1 MKYNE
6 DTLVQ
11 ETTANYL
18 RDKLGW
24 ESVYAYNDET
34 FGAEGTLGR
43 KDETEVALT
52 RYLSEALLK
61 LNPGLPQE
69 AYQAAMRDIT
79 EPAISQSRLHANR
92 EKYHLVR
99 DGVLVSY
106 RDEKGA
112 IKKARLRVFDFQTPE
127 NNHFLCVRE
136 LWIKGDLYRRRA
148 DIVGFVN
155 GLPLLFV
162 ELKNIHRD
170 LRRAYEANLSDYK
183 DTIAHLFEHNAVVML
198 GNGTAAK
205 IGSLSSRYKHFRDWK
220 RLAEEDAGSVDM
232 ETLLKGVCSKA
243 NFIDLFENFILFD
256 ESKESL
262 VKIVAQNQQFLG
274 VNLAVDAVRKRQSLE
289 GKLGVFWHTQGAGKS
304 YSIVFFARKAHRHIG
319 GNFTFLVLTDREDL
333 DGQIYGTFAGC
344 GAVNNDK
351 DPCRAGS
358 GAELKAMLADA
369 HKHFVFSLI
378 QKFNQPVTPENPY
391 STRDDIIVITDEAH
405 RTQYGTLSLNMRNAL
420 PKASYIG
427 FTGTPLFSSDEMTR
441 RVFGNYV
448 SRYGFQ
454 RAVEDGAT
462 VPLYYD
468 ARGEKLGV
476 AVTDLNERIA
486 AKLEELE
493 QRGELEDI
501 NVTERLERELKR
513 DYHVIT
519 AGPRLETIAG
529 DFADHYSKA
538 WECGK
543 AMFVAIDKITAVR
556 MHELIEEAWKTKIEE
571 LHKAI
576 PQFSDEQEI
585 AEARRRLVWME
596 ETKIAVVISEEQG
609 EVARFRH
616 WDIDIAPHRK
626 LLKTGFPDAGGKSLS
641 VEDAFKKESH
651 PFRVAIVCAMW
662 LTGFDVPCLSTLYL
676 DKPLQAHTLMQ
687 AIARA
692 NRVYEGKNNGLIID
706 YCGILKN
713 LRKALAT
720 FAGSTGGGGDE
731 EVDPVK
737 SSEDLLPALA
747 SAIGLVYD
755 FLREKGAPLEAIIDA
770 AGFER
775 NAAIDRAKNAI
786 NENDETRK
794 RFEIMAR
801 EVFSKFKACITL
813 PGINAYRAA
822 YGAIVIIY
830 KKLQEDRDAADI
842 SHIIQQLHSVIEPA
856 ITVRPQNGGE
866 NRIYDISAIDFD
878 LLRREF
884 ERHTP
889 NKQTAVHNLKDAIDK
904 RLARML
910 AQNPL
915 RTNFQKRYE
924 EIIAE
929 YNGEKDRVTIE
940 ATFEALMRFVRDL
953 DEEARRAMRE
963 GLDEETQSLFDLL
976 KKKDLDKKDI
986 DRIKKVAVELHAILL
1001 RKKAEIDE
1009 WRAKEQTRDE
1019 MRMTIQDFLYNDMTG
1034 LPESYT
1040 DQEIVEKA
1048 DAIYGWAY
1056 KAYA

>member
-18 RDKLGW
+18 RDQLSW
-24 ESVYAYNDET
+24 ESVYAYSEEK
-34 FGAEGTLGR
+34 FGKEGTLGR
-43 KDETEVALT
+43 RDETEVVLT
-52 RYLSEALLK
+52 RYLGEALIK

-69 AYQAAMRDIT
+69 AYQAAIREIT
-79 EPAISQSRLHANR
+79 QPTISQTLLHANR
-92 EKYHLVR
+92 EKYNLLR
-99 DGVLVSY
+99 EGVLVSY
-106 RDEKGA
+106 QDEKGTL
-112 IKKARLRVFDFQTPE
+112 KKARLRVFDFQNPE
-127 NNHFLCVRE
+127 ANHFLCVRE
-136 LWIKGDLYRRRA
+136 LWIKGALYRRRA

-155 GLPLLFV
+155 GLPLIFI

-170 LRRAYEANLSDYK
+170 LRRAYEQNLSDYK
-183 DTIAHLFEHNAVVML
+183 DTIPHLFEHNAVIVL
-198 GNGTAAK
+198 GNGTTAK
-205 IGSLSSRYKHFRDWK
+205 IGSLSSRYKHFREWK
-220 RLAEEDAGSVDM
+220 RLAEEELGAVDM
-232 ETLLKGVCSKA
+232 ETLLKGICSKA

-256 ESKESL
+256 ESKETL
-262 VKIVAQNQQFLG
+262 LKIVAQNQQFLG
-274 VNLAVDAVRKRQSLE
+274 VNLAIDAVKNRESLD

-304 YSIVFFARKAHRHIG
+304 YSIVFFARKVHRQIG

-344 GAVNNDK
+344 GVVNNDK

-358 GAELKAMLADA
+358 GAELKAMLAEA

-391 STRDDIIVITDEAH
+391 STRGDIIVITDEAH

-427 FTGTPLFSSDEMTR
+427 FTGTPLFSSDEITR

-476 AVTDLNERIA
+476 AVNDLNERIA

-493 QRGELEDI
+493 QNGELEDI
-501 NVTERLERELKR
+501 NVTERLEKELKR

-519 AGPRLETIAG
+519 AGPRLEKIAK
-529 DFADHYSKA
+529 DFVEHYSTE
-538 WECGK
+538 WESGK
-543 AMFVAIDKITAVR
+543 AVLVAIDKITAVR
-556 MHELIEEAWKTKIEE
+556 MHQIIEKYWKEKIEE
-571 LHKAI
+571 LRKATALL
-576 PQFSDEQEI
+576 SDEQELT
-585 AEARRRLVWME
+585 AARRRIGWME
-596 ETKIAVVISEEQG
+596 ETTIAVVISEEQG
-609 EVARFRH
+609 EVKKFRH
-616 WDIDIAPHRK
+616 WDIDIEPYRK
-626 LLKTGFPDAGGKSLS
+626 LLKTGFPDVGGKSLS
-641 VEDAFKKESH
+641 VEDAFKKEGH

-692 NRVYEGKNNGLIID
+692 NRVHEGKNNGLIID

-720 FAGSTGGGGDE
+720 FAGSKGGENDG
-731 EVDPVK
+731 EVNPLQP
-737 SSEDLLPALA
+737 SEDLLPALA

-755 FLREKGAPLEAIIDA
+755 FLRDKGAELEAVINSS
-770 AGFER
+770 GFER

-794 RFEIMAR
+794 RFEIVAR

-813 PGINAYRAA
+813 PAINDYRAA
-822 YGAIVIIY
+822 EGGISIIY
-830 KKLQEDRDAADI
+830 KSLQEDRDAADI
-842 SHIIQQLHSVIEPA
+842 SHIIQQLHAVIEPA
-856 ITVRPQNGGE
+856 IAVKPESLGGG
-866 NRIYDISAIDFD
+866 RLYDISAIDFD

-884 ERHTP
+884 ERLP
-889 NKQTAVHNLKDAIDK
+889 NKQTAAHNLKDAIEK

-924 EIIAE
+924 EIVAE

-940 ATFEALMRFVRDL
+940 TTFEALMRFMGNL
-953 DEEARRAMRE
+953 DEEAESTIRE
-963 GLDEETQSLFDLL
+963 GLNEETKALFDLL
-976 KKKDLDKKDI
+976 KKKDLEKKDI

-1019 MRMTIQDFLYNDMTG
+1019 VRTTIRDFLYADSTG
-1034 LPESYT
+1034 LPDSYT
-1040 DQEIVEKA
+1040 DQEVVEKT
-1048 DAIYGWAY
+1048 DAVFAWAY
-1056 KAYA
+1056 RAYA

>member
-1 MKYNE
+1 
-6 DTLVQ
+6 
-11 ETTANYL
+11 
-18 RDKLGW
+18 LGH
-24 ESVYAYNDET
+24 SSAV
-34 FGAEGTLGR
+34 
-43 KDETEVALT
+43 
-52 RYLSEALLK
+52 
-61 LNPGLPQE
+61 
-69 AYQAAMRDIT
+69 
-79 EPAISQSRLHANR
+79 
-92 EKYHLVR
+92 
-99 DGVLVSY
+99 
-106 RDEKGA
+106 
-112 IKKARLRVFDFQTPE
+112 
-127 NNHFLCVRE
+127 
-136 LWIKGDLYRRRA
+136 
-148 DIVGFVN
+148 IV
-155 GLPLLFV
+155 
-162 ELKNIHRD
+162 
-170 LRRAYEANLSDYK
+170 
-183 DTIAHLFEHNAVVML
+183 L
-198 GNGTAAK
+198 GNGTTAK
-205 IGSLSSRYKHFRDWK
+205 IGSLSSRYKHFREWK
-220 RLAEEDAGSVDM
+220 RLAEEEPGAVDM

-243 NFIDLFENFILFD
+243 NFIDVFENFILFD
-256 ESKESL
+256 ESKEAL

-274 VNLAVDAVRKRQSLE
+274 VNLAISAVRNREGLG

-304 YSIVFFARKAHRHIG
+304 YSIVFFARKVHRHIG
-319 GNFTFLVLTDREDL
+319 GNFTFLVLTDRDDL

-344 GAVNNDK
+344 GVVNNDK

-358 GAELKAMLADA
+358 GAELKAMLAEA

-378 QKFNQPVTPENPY
+378 QKFNQPVTPDNPY

-405 RTQYGTLSLNMRNAL
+405 RTQYGQLSLNMRNAL

-427 FTGTPLFSSDEMTR
+427 FTGTPLFSSDQITR

-476 AVTDLNERIA
+476 AVNDLNERIA
-486 AKLEELE
+486 AKLDELE
-493 QRGELEDI
+493 QNGELEDI
-501 NVTERLERELKR
+501 NLTERLEKELKR

-519 AGPRLETIAG
+519 AGPRLEKIAR
-529 DFADHYSKA
+529 DFVEHYSTE
-538 WECGK
+538 WESGK

-556 MHELIEEAWKTKIEE
+556 MHQLIDKFWKEKIAELR
-571 LHKAI
+571 KAALLL
-576 PQFSDEQEI
+576 SNEQELADAQRRI
-585 AEARRRLVWME
+585 AWME

-609 EVARFRH
+609 EVAKFRH
-616 WDIDIAPHRK
+616 WNIDIEPYRK
-626 LLKTGFPDAGGKSLS
+626 LLKAGFPEAGGKSLS
-641 VEDAFKKESH
+641 VEDAFKKEGH

-662 LTGFDVPCLSTLYL
+662 LTGFDVPSLGTLYL

-692 NRVYEGKNNGLIID
+692 NRVHDGKNNGLIVD

-713 LRKALAT
+713 LRKALAR
-720 FAGSTGGGGDE
+720 FAGSKGEEDGDG
-731 EVDPVK
+731 EVNPVHP
-737 SSEDLLPALA
+737 SEDLLPALA

-755 FLREKGAPLEAIIDA
+755 FLREKGAELESVINSS
-770 AGFER
+770 GFER
-775 NAAIDRAKNAI
+775 NAAIERAKNAI

-813 PGINAYRAA
+813 PGINDYRAA
-822 YGAIVIIY
+822 YGAIDIIY
-830 KKLQEDRDAADI
+830 KSLQEDREAADI

-856 ITVRPQNGGE
+856 ITVRSESLGDG
-866 NRIYDISAIDFD
+866 RLYDISAIDFD

-884 ERHTP
+884 EQRP
-889 NKQTAVHNLKDAIDK
+889 NKQTTVHNLKDAIEK
-904 RLARML
+904 RLAQML

-924 EIIAE
+924 EIVAE

-940 ATFEALMRFVRDL
+940 TTFQALMRFMGDL
-953 DEEARRAMRE
+953 DEEAKSTIRE
-963 GLDEETQSLFDLL
+963 GLNEETKALFDLL
-976 KKKDLDKKDI
+976 KKKDLEKKDI

-1019 MRMTIQDFLYNDMTG
+1019 VRITIRNFLYDDSTG

-1040 DQEIVEKA
+1040 DQEVVEKTEA
-1048 DAIYGWAY
+1048 VFAWAY
-1056 KAYA
+1056 RAYA